1 MKLKEKD
8 IVKHLKD
15 NWNKYFPDLIGCKL
29 EVPIRNS
36 RVDILSSYPVDLY
49 ELGLRNEDDIVR
61 YINAAVFV
69 EIKYNS
75 NMRDLLYEL
84 QKHINFREQYV
95 NFGKAWCFIMV
106 ISDEFDYEMVKFMED
121 NNIIMYKYSIEDE
134 DLSTFKIEEYS
145 MKNIELEEANDIICY

>member
-49 ELGLRNEDDIVR
+49 ELGLRKEDDIVR
-61 YINAAVFV
+61 HVNAAVFV

-84 QKHINFREQYV
+84 QKHINFRERYV

-134 DLSTFKIEEYS
+134 DLSTFKIEEHS

>member
-1 MKLKEKD
+1 MALKEKD
-8 IVKHLKD
+8 IVDHLHL
-15 NWNKYFPDLIGCKL
+15 NWNKYFPELIGCKK
-29 EVPIRNS
+29 EHVFRNS
-36 RVDILSSYPVDLY
+36 RVDLFSSCPVDLY
-49 ELGLRNEDDIVR
+49 ELGIRSEDDMFR
-61 YINAAVFV
+61 HINAAVFAEV
-69 EIKYNS
+69 KYNS

-84 QKHINFREQYV
+84 QKHINFRNWYV

-145 MKNIELEEANDIICY
+145 MRNIELEEANDIICC